1 MDSYGLT
8 CHLDLYGIISKCCKL
23 KLPPKIRKRDESLLF
38 LKQLVKNPK
47 SLGALVP
54 SSIVLADFMCR
65 HIDLTKNPRIIEIG
79 AGTGRFTQALLKNGL
94 PPENLC
100 VVELD
105 PIMFEFLQKN
115 FPNICII
122 KGNANQLPELLP
134 EAWNNADVIVSGI
147 PMVNLSFQDQQQI
160 IQACFKSLSPSGS
173 FLQFTYGPLS
183 PLPARKLGLRQKRLG
198 HVLLNLPPATV
209 WRYWQPLS
217 HETRQKRSPINRL
230 KHQGLH
236 QLKRLKKTILKG
248 STSHEKN

>member
-1 MDSYGLT
+1 MKPVS
-8 CHLDLYGIISKCCKL
+8 
-23 KLPPKIRKRDESLLF
+23 KIRKRDESLLF
-38 LKQLVKNPK
+38 LRQLVKNPK

-54 SSIVLADFMCR
+54 SSLVLADFMCR

-100 VVELD
+100 VIELD
-105 PIMFEFLQKN
+105 PLMFEFLQKN
-115 FPNICII
+115 FPNVCLI

-134 EAWNNADVIVSGI
+134 DLWNNADVIVSGI
-147 PMVNLSFQDQQQI
+147 PMVNLSFQDQHQI
-160 IQACFKSLSPSGS
+160 IQACFKILKPCGS

-198 HVLLNLPPATV
+198 HVLLNFPPATV

-230 KHQGLH
+230 KHQSLH
-236 QLKRLKKTILKG
+236 HLKRLKKQSLKVLR
-248 STSHEKN
+248 SHEKD

>member
-1 MDSYGLT
+1 MVLSENGTDFMKTES
-8 CHLDLYGIISKCCKL
+8 
-23 KLPPKIRKRDESLLF
+23 KIRKRDESLLF

-47 SLGALVP
+47 SLGAVVP
-54 SSIVLADFMCR
+54 SSLVLADFMCR

-79 AGTGRFTQALLKNGL
+79 GGTGRFTQALLKNGL
-94 PPENLC
+94 SPENLC
-100 VVELD
+100 VIELD
-105 PIMFEFLQKN
+105 PAMYEFLQKN
-115 FPNICII
+115 FPDVYIV
-122 KGNANQLPELLP
+122 KGNANKLPELLP
-134 EAWNNADVIVSGI
+134 EGWESADVIVSGI

-173 FLQFTYGPLS
+173 LLQFTYGPLS

-230 KHQGLH
+230 KHQSLH
-236 QLKRLKKTILKG
+236 QLKRLKKQSLKVLRP
-248 STSHEKN
+248 HEKN